1 MIKLLAVTPM
11 EFDGTSYYRAHGVFP
26 NLVKKMGN
34 QLQITKYKGDFGQ
47 GYNWSDLINFDILFL
62 QRPSLDASKRM
73 RLTQYCKDIGMK
85 VWIDFDDNLFSLPRE
100 NRMFEDVTPQI
111 KKDMIALLKLADVVT
126 VSTKALKEFFA
137 TIGVVAEVVP
147 NALNEDVTPMAE
159 SYNGPL
165 PENTYISHS
174 NELKEQILW
183 RGSETH
189 QGDIYY
195 HINQIFHAIDNRPN
209 SHWHWMG
216 YDPWYITNGTEANKY
231 TTHKSEDIM
240 VYFKNLKKLRPNLVH
255 FPLMDNSLN
264 RCKSNIA
271 WIEATSV
278 GSTIIAPDWEEW
290 QKPGVLNYK
299 SFDDYGNLLMEP
311 LLHEQLWKA
320 SRDYIMENLTLEIVN
335 EQRVDIIERLMDNTT
350 LTKFYMSNLPDTMI
364 E

>member
-34 QLQITKYKGDFGQ
+34 QLQVTKYKGDFGQ

-73 RLTQYCKDIGMK
+73 RLTQYCKDIGIK

-137 TIGVVAEVVP
+137 TIGVVADVVP
-147 NALNEDVTPMAE
+147 NALNTEVTPMAGNYNFYSQLGE
-159 SYNGPL
+159 S
-165 PENTYISHS
+165 
-174 NELKEQILW
+174 EQLLW

-195 HINQIFHAIDNRPN
+195 HINQIFHAIDNRLN

-240 VYFKNLKKLRPNLVH
+240 VYFKNLRKLRPNLVH

-271 WIEATSV
+271 WLESTSV

-299 SFDDYGNLLMEP
+299 SFEDYGNLLMRSIDGDEK
-311 LLHEQLWKA
+311 LWKA
-320 SRDYIMENLTLEIVN
+320 SRDYIMENLTLDVVN
-335 EQRVDIIERLMDNTT
+335 WKRVDIIERLMDNTP